1 MIHVFTE
8 NFIGEQVVIEG
19 DDVKHLRSVLRVEVG
34 QDILVSDGHGRD
46 VIASV
51 ASVETDR
58 IIADIISERGA
69 EELPELP
76 IAITLYQALP
86 KADKMELIIQKCVEL
101 GVSRIVPVETSRC
114 VVKLD
119 KKNAAKKVER
129 WQKIARSASEQCQRS
144 LVPEVADVTSWK
156 GALEAAGVECDGG
169 SGQGESSVMSVIC
182 YEQESSTG
190 TLRKLLESVR
200 EHNLKRLNVFVG
212 PEGGFSNEEVDQAIK
227 SGHES
232 ISLGKRILR
241 TETAGMALIAAVMLE
256 AESGCG

>member
-1 MIHVFTE
+1 MIHVFSE

-51 ASVETDR
+51 ASVEADR

-144 LVPEVADVTSWK
+144 LVPEVADVMSWR
-156 GALEAAGVECDGG
+156 GALDEAEG
-169 SGQGESSVMSVIC
+169 MSVIC

-200 EHNLKRLNVFVG
+200 ENKLERLNVFVG
-212 PEGGFSNEEVDQAIK
+212 PEGGFTNEEVDQAIK

-256 AESGCG
+256 EESGCG